1 MVHGVA
7 ILGGGDGVA
16 ACGERDGVATLGD
29 GDGIAACGERDG
41 VSRFGSMEGNE
52 AMLCYALLCYVRYC
66 SLWRSD
72 IPFNLLQSSQDY
84 ITHVL
89 KICCTTTLHMCRKLH
104 CTVRGLPITL
114 HITSCNDV
122 LIILARRLD
131 MLIHFNV
138 NMGSPWAPCGTYNG
152 FA

>member
-1 MVHGVA
+1 MTSGASAHRDGVA

-72 IPFNLLQSSQDY
+72 IPFNLLLTPAY
-84 ITHVL
+84 HHVETPSEASEASRVRHYNL
-89 KICCTTTLHMCRKLH
+89 RIQRFVLYVPFNEGACRYNSLQ
-104 CTVRGLPITL
+104 RFA
-114 HITSCNDV
+114 
-122 LIILARRLD
+122 LASFRSFL
-131 MLIHFNV
+131 
-138 NMGSPWAPCGTYNG
+138 
-152 FA
+152 